1 MAPDVTTGR
10 ALFGAFSEWA
20 LDFACAHKDDQPLPL
35 DNLAQFLHYLG
46 NQLLIRATTIP
57 MP

>member
-1 MAPDVTTGR
+1 MAPEVTTGR
-10 ALFGAFSEWA
+10 ALFSEWA